1 MSDAVVSNAHRSRF
15 ARLGRAEAVAILA
28 GFLAL
33 VVWGLVAGTN
43 LPADYQTTDPAMTN
57 VGLYNAVVDKMIEG
71 EGYYQAI
78 DESQA
83 VRGFPTR
90 PFLTVREPALATV
103 ESWLGGSHP
112 MRYVLLALLTA
123 TGMAVIVRLR
133 SVATGRASWLAAS
146 TLAVISPVLFVSSES
161 VDLNEYWAGL
171 LVALALA
178 CLSRTRWL
186 LSVVLAFMAVL
197 VRELALPMLGAIAVY
212 EFLWGRRQ
220 RAVAWVVVSVA
231 FLGILLIH
239 AVNVEHSVAPSTV
252 ESPGWLKFGG
262 WPFFVDSVRYSS
274 LMAVMPVAVAAIAV
288 PLAMLGWISRQGDFA
303 NRITMVLVTYALA
316 FMIVGRPGNFYW
328 GLLFVV
334 VLMPGIAFAPSAL
347 IELKR
352 TISRAD
358 SLATARELPNVE

>member
-1 MSDAVVSNAHRSRF
+1 MSDADGNNSHRSRF
-15 ARLGRAEAVAILA
+15 ARWSRAQAVAILA

-33 VVWGLVAGTN
+33 VVWGLVAGTD
-43 LPADYQTTDPAMTN
+43 LPADYQSSDPAMTN

-78 DESQA
+78 NESQA

-90 PFLTVREPALATV
+90 PFPTVREPALATV
-103 ESWLGGSHP
+103 ESWLGGSRP

-123 TGMAVIVRLR
+123 TGVAVIVRLR

-146 TLAVISPVLFVSSES
+146 TLAVISPVLFFNSES

-171 LVALALA
+171 LVALSLA
-178 CLSRTRWL
+178 CLSKTRWL
-186 LSVVLAFMAVL
+186 FSVVVAFMAVL
-197 VRELALPMLGAIAVY
+197 VRELALPLLGAIAVY
-212 EFLWGRRQ
+212 EFFRGRRQ
-220 RAVAWVVVSVA
+220 RAVVWVAVSVV
-231 FLGILLIH
+231 FLGILMIH
-239 AVNVEHSVAPSTV
+239 AANVEHSVAPSTV
-252 ESPGWLKFGG
+252 QSPGWLKFGG

-303 NRITMVLVTYALA
+303 NRITLVLVTYALA

-328 GLLFVV
+328 GFLFVV
-334 VLMPGIAFAPSAL
+334 VILPGIAFAPAAFLSL
-347 IELKR
+347 Y
-352 TISRAD
+352 RA
-358 SLATARELPNVE
+358 ARPNTQDLSHVA